1 MQGEAPDRL
10 RYETKTQEA
19 AASFR
24 KRRLLSLL
32 GGVYAGVG
40 LHAALFPFLL
50 AGKAQADTG
59 DGLEAS
65 FGNGFTAFTAA
76 GLAVYPFRAFLKC
89 ACRRLTQG
97 RFAFDTFQ
105 FGRLIKNVHRFS

>member
-10 RYETKTQEA
+10 RYEAKTQEA
-19 AASFR
+19 AVSFR

-59 DGLEAS
+59 DGLEAC
-65 FGNGFTAFTAA
+65 FGDGLTAFAAA
-76 GLAVYPFRAFLKC
+76 GLAVYPFRAFLKS
-89 ACRRLTQG
+89 AGRRLTQSG
-97 RFAFDTFQ
+97 FAFDAFE
-105 FGRLIKNVHRFS
+105 FGRLIKNVHTFS